1 MAQDDN
7 IQRLSREIIQQA
19 ENDAEKILADAKL
32 KAEEIKKQAQDTVNN
47 EKKRIL
53 DQAKN
58 EAERIRGQS
67 IATAQ
72 LKARTLILES
82 REKLLTNVFESAIKK
97 IPSIQEWNDY
107 DKLVE
112 TLTMEAIDQLA
123 AKKVILHADKVTS
136 KILSDSVLKKIS
148 TKFDG
153 SIELGDPLEKG
164 TGIIAETVDRHL
176 NYDNTFETRLRRLE
190 SELRSPVYH
199 LLMGETL

>member
-1 MAQDDN
+1 MTQDDN

-19 ENDAEKILADAKL
+19 EADAETILSEAKS
-32 KAEEIKKQAQDTVNN
+32 KAEEIKMKAQETVNSDT
-47 EKKRIL
+47 KRIL

-58 EAERIRGQS
+58 EAERIRSQS

-82 REKLLTNVFESAIKK
+82 REKLLENVFTSAITK
-97 IPSIQEWNDY
+97 IPSVQQWNDY
-107 DKLVE
+107 ENIVE
-112 TLTMEAIDQLA
+112 ILALEAINQLGTN
-123 AKKVILHADKVTS
+123 KVVLHADKMTNRL
-136 KILSDSVLKKIS
+136 LSESILKKIS

-153 SIELGDPLEKG
+153 TIELGDPLEKG
-164 TGIIAETVDRHL
+164 TGIIAETIDKHL

-190 SELRSPVYH
+190 SELRAPVYH

>member
-1 MAQDDN
+1 MTQDDN

-19 ENDAEKILADAKL
+19 EADAEKILSDAKV
-32 KAEEIKKQAQDTVNN
+32 KADEIRNQAQATMDG

-53 DQAKN
+53 EQAKN
-58 EAERIRGQS
+58 DAERIRSQA

-82 REKLLTNVFESAIKK
+82 REKLLVEEYDSSKGK
-97 IPSIQEWNDY
+97 IPAIQQWNDY
-107 DKLVE
+107 PAIVE
-112 TLTMEAIDQLA
+112 TLALEAVQQLA
-123 AKKVILHADKVTS
+123 VNKVILHADKVTHDLL
-136 KILSDSVLKKIS
+136 KESVLKKIS

-153 SIELGDPLEKG
+153 TIELGEPLKKG
-164 TGIIAETVDRHL
+164 TGIIAETIDGHL

-190 SELRSPVYH
+190 NELRSPVYH